1 MRLYVVQIPP
11 TRDQGIHCMRFM
23 CDRREVRRE
32 ALAEYNASRAR
43 EGLPPLA
50 RLPAGTPVRRS
61 IP

>member
-1 MRLYVVQIPP
+1 
-11 TRDQGIHCMRFM
+11 MRFM